1 MRNQNTNI
9 LKATIKDII
18 VAFIC
23 IAIIFF
29 TIYIVWGSEISL
41 AISLVNKI
49 SIDTSKKVLEEVKLN
64 SVTNKLESYPEY
76 GTKYGTIKID
86 AINADLPLYYG
97 DTLAILRNGVGQFSG
112 GYFPGE
118 GGTVVCMAHN
128 STKYLRE
135 LAKVTPGNKIII
147 TTNYGEFTYEVF
159 DTTIVPQTEM
169 EALKIQ
175 NEEEMLVLY
184 TCYPFNSIGHTT
196 SRYITYSKL
205 VDSKYF

>member
-29 TIYIVWGSEISL
+29 TIYIAWGSEISL

-86 AINADLPLYYG
+86 AINAEEDKFVNDEVLKKVKEIKDEIKCGATFEENSLEDILVKVADL
-97 DTLAILRNGVGQFSG
+97 IMEEKKLRS
-112 GYFPGE
+112 
-118 GGTVVCMAHN
+118 A
-128 STKYLRE
+128 L
-135 LAKVTPGNKIII
+135 NK
-147 TTNYGEFTYEVF
+147 EKK
-159 DTTIVPQTEM
+159 D
-169 EALKIQ
+169 L
-175 NEEEMLVLY
+175 
-184 TCYPFNSIGHTT
+184 H
-196 SRYITYSKL
+196 
-205 VDSKYF
+205 